1 MSKTSRPR
9 AKNNTRAKTA
19 PKSTS
24 AKNKTSVK
32 SVAAAPIE
40 IPKPE
45 TVQTSSS
52 LQPRLEH
59 FYKWNIWLAV
69 IFVAQAAAILLL
81 STTHDVTVTTNYVAP
96 DPLLSATGQTV
107 LVAAVH
113 RLFEVNIAFLIAL
126 FLLLAGIAHV
136 VSASVYRKR
145 YEAELSRGINRV
157 RWIEYACTAALIL
170 GIVALLGGVYDISSL
185 LMIMALTAS
194 MYMVGLFVDLRTR
207 GKPLSEWAS
216 SRLACL
222 AGLLPGFVLLFYA
235 FATQLYGATHLPSF
249 VYWLYGSM
257 AIIFIALATNFYLQ
271 HKARGKWANYLYGER
286 VFMIISVVAKTA
298 MAWQIFAGLLHP

>member
-1 MSKTSRPR
+1 MSKPSRPHAKNKAR
-9 AKNNTRAKTA
+9 AKIA
-19 PKSTS
+19 PKSAN
-24 AKNKTSVK
+24 AKSKTNVK
-32 SVAAAPIE
+32 SVAAVPIE
-40 IPKPE
+40 TPKPE
-45 TVQTSSS
+45 TVPTSS
-52 LQPRLEH
+52 LQPRLGQ

-69 IFVAQAAAILLL
+69 IFIVQAAAILLL

-113 RLFEVNIAFLIAL
+113 RLFEVNIAFLIAF
-126 FLLLAGIAHV
+126 FLLLAGVAHV

-145 YEAELSRGINRV
+145 YEVELNRGSNRV

-170 GIVALLGGVYDISSL
+170 GVVALLGGVYDLSSL

-194 MYMVGLFVDLRTR
+194 MYIVGLFVDLRAR
-207 GKPLSEWAS
+207 ARPLLEWS
-216 SRLACL
+216 SYRLACL

-235 FATQLYGATHLPSF
+235 FATHLYGATHLPSF

-257 AIIFIALATNFYLQ
+257 AIIFVALAANFYLQ
-271 HKARGKWANYLYGER
+271 HKAQGKWVDYLYGER
-286 VFMIISVVAKTA
+286 IFMIISVVAKTA
-298 MAWQIFAGLLHP
+298 MAWQIFAALLHP